1 MYRGVGVGY
10 KNLIIKRL
18 ILCVLPLIFVHIYM
32 THPLFG
38 TGNYNAPLVYLKIF
52 MTQPYCD
59 LKNSWPYWPS
69 PQFPPPKK
77 KQLYDQSLAFQFIE

>member
-10 KNLIIKRL
+10 KNLIIKML

-52 MTQPYCD
+52 MTQP
-59 LKNSWPYWPS
+59 SI
-69 PQFPPPKK
+69 PPPKK
-77 KQLYDQSLAFQFIE
+77 KQLYDQSLTFQFIE